1 MNSTS
6 FYASLRRARY
16 KWSPRQTF
24 ADLFAKTWMEPAI
37 PFTIL
42 VALVIGF
49 AATIPYYATLGNA
62 ETIGRALAEFCFVA
76 IAMGLSL
83 ISGGIDLSVGSIF
96 AMADFVALAAFNFGH
111 LPVVIVA
118 LLTLIAGAILG
129 AVNGFFI
136 GILRTRA
143 FLTTLVT
150 LIVYRGIFDLLTLA
164 YSGPMA
170 MENASSDVWDKLGGG
185 TIVGIPTDVWGL
197 IIVAGIAHILLSRSR
212 LGWHLTAVGASRR
225 SARHAG
231 ISVTGVLFSTYV
243 VSGVLAAMGG
253 LFFAAHLNSA
263 GSQTGDGLAFET
275 LAAVMIGGI
284 SIAGGIG
291 TIGRALIGAGIV
303 FILGNGL
310 IQFGFPG
317 QVTTA
322 VNGAILLI
330 AVGLDV
336 KWAKNRGKVIQK
348 SYVNPTL
355 VEYGVLPDTRRGSDS
370 PYAMNDRLRGAE
382 AIAVDQVEGPEDV
395 ILDREGRLYTGTRQ
409 GWILRFSG
417 ENFEKRELF
426 ARIGGRPLGLAF
438 DRDDNLLVC
447 AAGMGLYGVRPDG
460 TVFKLTDE
468 TNRTWVKLIDDSRL
482 KLTDDLD
489 IAPDGKIYFSEGTT
503 RFDMSTWPV
512 DGLEGRGSGRL
523 VCYDPATRKT
533 RTVVSNIQFCNG
545 VCLAHDNQSVLFCET
560 FGLRLMRYWIA
571 GPKNGQV
578 EVAIANL
585 PGSPDNINR
594 SSDGGYWMALVAMR
608 APIYDVAMRRP
619 GFRMRM
625 IKELPFDE
633 WLFPGINNGCIVKLD
648 ANVNPVTS
656 YWDPGGESHP
666 TLTSMREDRG
676 YLYLGGLENNRI
688 GRIRLEGAD
697 PKWTSCEHY
706 WGKKPTGGS
715 GWAAGRE
722 AAE

>member
-1 MNSTS
+1 MNT
-6 FYASLRRARY
+6 ASLSATFKRVRY

-24 ADLFAKTWMEPAI
+24 ADLFSKTWMEPAI
-37 PFTIL
+37 PFSVL
-42 VALVIGF
+42 VALVLVF
-49 AATIPYYATLGNA
+49 AATVPYYATLGNA
-62 ETIGRALAEFCFVA
+62 QSLGRSFAEFGFVA

-96 AMADFVALAAFNFGH
+96 ALTDFVALVAFNLWG
-111 LPVVIVA
+111 LPVPLVILVTVVA
-118 LLTLIAGAILG
+118 GGLLG

-136 GILRTRA
+136 GFLRTRA
-143 FLTTLVT
+143 FLSTLVT
-150 LIVYRGIFDLLTLA
+150 LIVYRGVFDLLTLGW
-164 YSGPMA
+164 SGQLA
-170 MENASSDVWDKLGGG
+170 MSNVSSDAWDALAGG
-185 TIVGIPTDVWGL
+185 TWLGVPADVWGL
-197 IIVAGIAHILLSRSR
+197 AIVAAIGHILLSRSR
-212 LGWHLTAVGASRR
+212 LGRHLVAVGASRR

-231 ISVTGVLFSTYV
+231 ISIRGVLFWTYV
-243 VSGVLAAMGG
+243 VSGMLCALGAV
-253 LFFAAHLNSA
+253 FFAARLSSS
-263 GSQTGDGLAFET
+263 GSQTGQGFAFEA

-284 SIAGGIG
+284 SIAGGKG
-291 TIGRALIGAGIV
+291 SIGRALIGAGIIYV
-303 FILGNGL
+303 LVNGL
-310 IQFGFPG
+310 VQLGFPG

-322 VNGAILLI
+322 VNGFILLTAI
-330 AVGLDV
+330 GIDV
-336 KWAKNRGKVIQK
+336 KWAKNRVKAIQK
-348 SYVNPTL
+348 SYVNPTYL
-355 VEYGVLPDTRRGSDS
+355 DYGALPDTQPGSNS
-370 PYAMNDRLRGAE
+370 PFAMNDRLRASE
-382 AIAVDQVEGPEDV
+382 AIGLDQVEGPEDI

-417 ENFEKRELF
+417 ERFERRELF

-438 DRDDNLLVC
+438 DRDDNLIVC
-447 AAGMGLYGVRPDG
+447 AAGMGLYGVRPDA

-468 TNRTWVKLIDDSRL
+468 TNRTWWKLVDDSRL

-503 RFDMSTWPV
+503 RYDMTTWPV

-533 RTVVSNIQFCNG
+533 RTVVHNVVFCNG
-545 VCLAHDNQSVLFCET
+545 VCLSHDARSILFCET
-560 FGLRLMRYWIA
+560 FGLRLKRYWIE
-571 GPKNGQV
+571 GPKRGKV
-578 EVAIANL
+578 EVVIEGL

-594 SSDGGYWMALVAMR
+594 SSDGGYWLALVAMR
-608 APIYDVAMRRP
+608 APVYDVAMRMP

-648 ANVNPVTS
+648 ADAQPVES

-688 GRIRLEGAD
+688 GRIRLPDAD
-697 PKWTSCEHY
+697 PGWTSCENY
-706 WGKKPTGGS
+706 WGKRGT
-715 GWAAGRE
+715 AA
-722 AAE
+722 